1 MTYINHPY
9 LKVLQDTLKVQ
20 KTLLECLEKRM
31 TLIHIDYATKNEY
44 EKNEIEITKIKTKT
58 EIDAVKGV
66 IKKREEYF
74 DSFMKQ
80 FVLDAEDMDK
90 NYDSILEKVKTN
102 QNKIT
107 GAKDLLYAVNWKAVE
122 ENIEVK
128 INLFKRLKDL
138 IK

>member
-1 MTYINHPY
+1 
-9 LKVLQDTLKVQ
+9 VLQDTLKVH

-80 FVLDAEDMDK
+80 FVLDAEEMEK
-90 NYDSILEKVKTN
+90 NYDSILDRIKTN

>member
-9 LKVLQDTLKVQ
+9 LKVLQDTLKAH

-74 DSFMKQ
+74 DIFMKQ
-80 FVLDAEDMDK
+80 FVLDAEDMEK
-90 NYDSILEKVKTN
+90 NYDSILEKVKSN

-128 INLFKRLKDL
+128 IALYKRLKDL

>member
-1 MTYINHPY
+1 
-9 LKVLQDTLKVQ
+9 VLQDTLKVH

-44 EKNEIEITKIKTKT
+44 EKNEIQITKIKTKT

-90 NYDSILEKVKTN
+90 NYDSFLEKVKTN

-107 GAKDLLYAVNWKAVE
+107 GAKDLLYAVNWKTVE

>member
-1 MTYINHPY
+1 
-9 LKVLQDTLKVQ
+9 
-20 KTLLECLEKRM
+20 
-31 TLIHIDYATKNEY
+31 
-44 EKNEIEITKIKTKT
+44 
-58 EIDAVKGV
+58 
-66 IKKREEYF
+66 
-74 DSFMKQ
+74 MKQ
-80 FVLDAEDMDK
+80 FILDAEDMDK
-90 NYDSILEKVKTN
+90 NYDSFLEKVKTN

>member
-9 LKVLQDTLKVQ
+9 LKVLQDTLKIH

-74 DSFMKQ
+74 DSFIKQ